1 MKIFR
6 RNFLRMFVTSLS
18 IIPFIKFDTFFPYY
32 KKRKLKKNKNFIW
45 YLNDN
50 D

>member
-1 MKIFR
+1 MKKLR
-6 RNFLRMFVTSLS
+6 RNFLKMFITSLS
-18 IIPFIKFDTFFPYY
+18 IISFVKFDSFFSYY
-32 KKRKLKKNKNFIW
+32 KKRKLRKNKNFIW